1 MRSACRLYGC
11 VPLGSVHPK
20 MTLGKCWHCAIAF
33 PPRPHNGPRQLLPAY
48 VHLLNSPH
56 TAEFKAQLNYCRK
69 IARGHFGQLA

>member
-11 VPLGSVHPK
+11 VPLGSVGDLG
-20 MTLGKCWHCAIAF
+20 LGKCWHFAIAL
-33 PPRPHNGPRQLLPAY
+33 RTEASNGPRQLLPAY